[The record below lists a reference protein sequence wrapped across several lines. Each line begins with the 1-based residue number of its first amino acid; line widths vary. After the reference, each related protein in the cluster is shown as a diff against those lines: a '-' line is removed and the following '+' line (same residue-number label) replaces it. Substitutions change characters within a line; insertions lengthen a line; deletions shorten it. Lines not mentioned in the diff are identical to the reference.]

1 MTKQGIIISVL
12 LLIILAGAGFY
23 ILKSPKAEIENTT
36 PPEQTERIAAGYVSG
51 HVDIGPICPVERE
64 GMPCKIPPEAYSSRE
79 VIVYA
84 SDGNSIKEKGKIG
97 AEGNYKIALA
107 PGKYFLQIAPAG
119 IGPGEKKPATVKSF
133 ETTVV
138 NFDIDTGIR

>member
-12 LLIILAGAGFY
+12 LLLILAGAGFY
-23 ILKSPKAEIENTT
+23 FSKSPETEIKNTDT
-36 PPEQTERIAAGYVSG
+36 DSTGRIAAGYVSG

-64 GMPCKIPPEAYSSRE
+64 GMPCKIPPEVYSSRQ
-79 VIVYA
+79 VIIYE
-84 SDGNSIKEKGKIG
+84 SNGNSIKEKGKIDS
-97 AEGNYKIALA
+97 EGNYKIALA
-107 PGKYFLQIAPAG
+107 PGKYFVQISPAS

-138 NFDIDTGIR
+138 DFDIDTGIR